1 MSEDPVQIC
10 TWVDLSLTDVER
22 ILESSEISNEA
33 LQKTLTELLG
43 LAGSTSSK
51 HVLIELDM
59 YFYAILFAKK
69 EAFSPAQLS
78 AFFTILKCVHKM
90 CISTPYDNMSETFDY
105 FKALLVRHS
114 VFRPPYSTSLY
125 SMTQVKAITEYVLST
140 YFKHFK
146 LYKYSF
152 TKKVV
157 LDLKLSYPG
166 IPDTPESETAE
177 VTPNIKAAREEGK
190 REEQVGTLIEHT
202 EYLAQE
208 TKEEEPCSPQKLQ
221 LQQIIQA
228 SLTEQMKQLQAS
240 VEQELSAQEKKLN
253 DRITALET
261 SVQGKLK
268 KGK

>member
-1 MSEDPVQIC
+1 MSVDPLQIC

-33 LQKTLTELLG
+33 LQKTLAELLG
-43 LAGSTSSK
+43 LAGPISSK
-51 HVLIELDM
+51 HALIELDM
-59 YFYAILFAKK
+59 YFYAILFAKR

-90 CISTPYDNMSETFDY
+90 YISTPYDNMSETFDY

-125 SMTQVKAITEYVLST
+125 SMAQVKAITEYVLST

-146 LYKYSF
+146 LYKYCF

-166 IPDTPESETAE
+166 LPETPESETAE
-177 VTPNIKAAREEGK
+177 VAPNTKEEAAREEVK
-190 REEQVGTLIEHT
+190 RKEQGNAHMLSGNFRRLVLPYAGVRIVIANYSEV
-202 EYLAQE
+202 
-208 TKEEEPCSPQKLQ
+208 
-221 LQQIIQA
+221 
-228 SLTEQMKQLQAS
+228 S
-240 VEQELSAQEKKLN
+240 VL
-253 DRITALET
+253 
-261 SVQGKLK
+261 
-268 KGK
+268 

>member
-125 SMTQVKAITEYVLST
+125 SMTHVKAITEYVLST

-190 REEQVGTLIEHT
+190 REEQGNAHLRSVFFMQMIIRVIWCVL
-202 EYLAQE
+202 Y
-208 TKEEEPCSPQKLQ
+208 PCVSMLCNYSRYSHR
-221 LQQIIQA
+221 A
-228 SLTEQMKQLQAS
+228 Y
-240 VEQELSAQEKKLN
+240 
-253 DRITALET
+253 
-261 SVQGKLK
+261 
-268 KGK
+268 